1 MAKKKKAKRKSVG
14 VKVGLSAVLAGAAVA
29 ATAGAYYLYGPS
41 GKKHQKQVKGWM
53 LKAKG
58 EILERAEKLKEIDV
72 RTYHSLVDEVS
83 KKYKKL
89 KHVNG
94 QDVARLA
101 RELKA
106 YWANIEKDLEKKARS
121 GKRVVKKV
129 ARKVARKVVK
139 KAQVTKRSVLREKSK
154 GTKRGRVAV
163 KSKKSKTRSVV
174 QNKRKNTKRRR

>member
-1 MAKKKKAKRKSVG
+1 MAKRKKTKRKSVEA
-14 VKVGLSAVLAGAAVA
+14 KVGLGAALAGAAVA
-29 ATAGAYYLYGPS
+29 AAAGAYYLYGPS
-41 GKKHQKQVKGWM
+41 GKKHQRQVKGWM

-72 RTYHSLVDEVS
+72 RAYHSLVDEVS

-106 YWANIEKDLEKKARS
+106 HWVNIEKDLEKKARS
-121 GKRVVKKV
+121 GKKVVKKV
-129 ARKVARKVVK
+129 ARKVIK
-139 KAQVTKRSVLREKSK
+139 KAQVTKRAVLREKSK
-154 GTKRGRVAV
+154 GIKRGRVAV

-174 QNKRKNTKRRR
+174 

>member
-106 YWANIEKDLEKKARS
+106 HWVNIEKDLEKKARS
-121 GKRVVKKV
+121 GKKVVKKV
-129 ARKVARKVVK
+129 ARKVIK
-139 KAQVTKRSVLREKSK
+139 KAQVTKRAVLREKSK
-154 GTKRGRVAV
+154 GIKRGRVAV

-174 QNKRKNTKRRR
+174 QNKRKSTKRRR

>member
-1 MAKKKKAKRKSVG
+1 MANVKKVKRKSKG
-14 VKVGLSAVLAGAAVA
+14 EKVSFSVVLAGAAVA
-29 ATAGAYYLYGPS
+29 ATAGVYYLYGPS
-41 GKKHQKQVKGWM
+41 GKKHRREVRGWM
-53 LKAKG
+53 FKARG
-58 EILERAEKLKEIDV
+58 EVLERVEKLKEIDAKA
-72 RTYHSLVDEVS
+72 YHSLVDEVS

-139 KAQVTKRSVLREKSK
+139 KAQVTKRAVLREKSK

-174 QNKRKNTKRRR
+174 QNKRKSTKRRR